1 MSTHHLYQV
10 SEMYYFRTRIPFDL
24 RLWFNGQED
33 FKRSLKT
40 KSIKQA
46 RRLLRV
52 WNYRTEETFT
62 LIRTGMLT
70 QEQIKKLV
78 DNFKHKTLADLEED
92 RADSPVISRDTLD
105 NQLDIIQE
113 HVSDY
118 REALA
123 TNNIKPV
130 SHLTS
135 ILIDD
140 NGLGDV
146 SKTEFTTISR
156 ELLKKMLEV
165 FEVEQQRL
173 VGNYANGYDDRV

>member
-1 MSTHHLYQV
+1 MTTPHLYQV

-24 RLWFNGQED
+24 RLWFNGQAD

-78 DNFKHKTLADLEED
+78 DNVKHKTLADLKED
-92 RADSPVISRDTLD
+92 NHQNISSRD
-105 NQLDIIQE
+105 I
-113 HVSDY
+113 
-118 REALA
+118 
-123 TNNIKPV
+123 
-130 SHLTS
+130 
-135 ILIDD
+135 
-140 NGLGDV
+140 
-146 SKTEFTTISR
+146 
-156 ELLKKMLEV
+156 
-165 FEVEQQRL
+165 
-173 VGNYANGYDDRV
+173 